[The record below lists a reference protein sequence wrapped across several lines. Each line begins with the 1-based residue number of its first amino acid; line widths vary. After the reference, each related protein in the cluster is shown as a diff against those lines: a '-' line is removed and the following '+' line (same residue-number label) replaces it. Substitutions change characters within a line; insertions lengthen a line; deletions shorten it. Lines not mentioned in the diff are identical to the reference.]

1 MKPKRRVTSSTTK
14 RNRRAPLRTPPPM
27 GSELEQLVTL
37 FKQRLV
43 SLMTR
48 EAPRGRRKH
57 R

>member
-1 MKPKRRVTSSTTK
+1 MKPKRHATSSTTT
-14 RNRRAPLRTPPPM
+14 RNRRTPLRTPQPT

-37 FKQRLV
+37 FKNRLV